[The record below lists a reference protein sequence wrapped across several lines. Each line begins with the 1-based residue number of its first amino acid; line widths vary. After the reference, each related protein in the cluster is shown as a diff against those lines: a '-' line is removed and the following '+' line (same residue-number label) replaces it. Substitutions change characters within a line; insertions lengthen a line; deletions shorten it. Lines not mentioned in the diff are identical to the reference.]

1 MYKTKIM
8 NILFDVSGGLGKNI
22 MSTAVLKAIRNKYK
36 KANIIVITSHPDV
49 FIDNPNIN
57 KVLIHGTTS
66 GIYKDY
72 IAGKDNKVFITDP
85 YSTSDYL
92 TESSNLIEIWCK
104 LCDVPYKNEMPELFI
119 SKSEIE
125 YFAPFYK
132 LEKPIMVIQPS
143 GGPQEQPLKY
153 NWVRDI
159 PPAVMKEIITTFKD
173 EYAIV
178 HIKRED
184 QMTYEHTIG
193 ALDSWRSVA
202 VLLMLSQR
210 RVLIDSSA
218 QHIAAALGLP
228 SMVLWIGTS
237 PKVFG
242 YDMHANIEASAP
254 DKELNLD
261 HMYYQRL
268 PLFEDISKCLYT
280 DLNKIFDS
288 KTLIEN
294 LL

>member
-1 MYKTKIM
+1 MSKTKIM
-8 NILFDVSGGLGKNI
+8 NIIFDVSGGLGKNI

-36 KANIIVITSHPDV
+36 KANIVVISSHPDV
-49 FIDNPNIN
+49 FIDNPNVN
-57 KVLIHGTTS
+57 KVIIHGTTS
-66 GIYKDY
+66 GLYKDY
-72 IAGKDNKVFITDP
+72 IKGTDNKVFITDP
-85 YSTSDYL
+85 YYTSDYL
-92 TESSNLIEIWCK
+92 TESKNLIEIWCK
-104 LCDVPYKNEMPELFI
+104 LCDVPYKGELPELFL

-132 LEKPIMVIQPS
+132 LDKPIMVIQPC

-159 PPAVMKEIITTFKD
+159 PPVVMKDIITAFKD
-173 EYAIV
+173 EYTIV

-184 QMTYEHTIG
+184 QMIYEHTIA

-202 VLLMLSQR
+202 VLLILSQR
-210 RVLIDSSA
+210 RILCDSSA

-237 PKVFG
+237 SKVFG
-242 YDMHANIEASAP
+242 YDMHANVDANAP

-268 PLFEDISKCLYT
+268 PLFEDISKCPYT
-280 DLNKIFDS
+280 DLAKMFDS
-288 KTLIEN
+288 QELIQN